1 MKSYIFATSNTPRF
15 LAPSSIEALFE
26 NGDECF
32 SVVLEND
39 EELKVLMSLL
49 GVQDLAEKPLPS
61 NKDFSA
67 LFDYSGSQLPQLSE
81 QDFDV
86 FYEEWLRRSGR
97 ESNMDEYGQLVFLQG
112 RAVDWNKRSNRFVL
126 REKA

>member
-1 MKSYIFATSNTPRF
+1 MKSYIFTTSNTPSF
-15 LAPSSIEALFE
+15 LVPSSIEALFE

-39 EELKVLMSLL
+39 EELKVLMNLL

-61 NKDFSA
+61 SKDFSA
-67 LFDYSGSQLPQLSE
+67 LFDYSGSQLPQLSA

-112 RAVDWNKRSNRFVL
+112 IAADWNKRSNRFVL